1 MNSTENSHWETENN
15 MPDLNDFYAFKMTT
29 SGDRPSVGSNNS
41 NGDSG
46 IGCSGAFV
54 ILMII
59 IAVLWF
65 IGKVS

>member
-1 MNSTENSHWETENN
+1 

-29 SGDRPSVGSNNS
+29 SGGSSSGGNNS

-46 IGCSGAFV
+46 IGCSSAFV
-54 ILMII
+54 MLMII

-65 IGKVS
+65 IGKAS